1 VCPSTLS
8 ERTVGS
14 GTPHSLFTTSTQPVS
29 YQFTH
34 CHDTTVG
41 GRPQAQLFDFCLYPV
56 EFCGTISPHR
66 IIPPC
71 NLAKKRTPYQFEALN
86 ERLEGLYARLEP
98 GVDVFV
104 IETLSLMECWRN
116 DVAEV
121 RLPTVYVA
129 SAI

>member
-1 VCPSTLS
+1 
-8 ERTVGS
+8 
-14 GTPHSLFTTSTQPVS
+14 
-29 YQFTH
+29 
-34 CHDTTVG
+34 
-41 GRPQAQLFDFCLYPV
+41 
-56 EFCGTISPHR
+56 
-66 IIPPC
+66 
-71 NLAKKRTPYQFEALN
+71 LAKKRTPYQFEALN
-86 ERLEGLYARLEP
+86 ERLEGLYARFEP